1 MNRILFV
8 LLLIAMPAIAA
19 DLQSLEKTVV
29 QRAERDPATAEEYFI
44 RQIEKRPAP
53 SSEEQAVYVFG
64 MGIAAERQGR
74 LADALDFYIGAAQ
87 PLAAQQLA
95 QRPNVCKAS
104 AHFQRNEKPQPCSS
118 LAAAEALKAQAA
130 KHLILTSPLHNFIGR
145 SEGSVAAVFASQ
157 GDNAIQLSHV
167 LQCQIF
173 LPRAHLDSYRK
184 E

>member
-1 MNRILFV
+1 MNRILFL
-8 LLLIAMPAIAA
+8 LLLIAVPAFAG

-74 LADALDFYIGAAQ
+74 LADALDFYIGAAA
-87 PLAAQQLA
+87 LGSTAAGTAAQRLQS
-95 QRPNVCKAS
+95 VS
-104 AHFQRNEKPQPCSS
+104 AFS
-118 LAAAEALKAQAA
+118 
-130 KHLILTSPLHNFIGR
+130 
-145 SEGSVAAVFASQ
+145 
-157 GDNAIQLSHV
+157 
-167 LQCQIF
+167 
-173 LPRAHLDSYRK
+173 K